1 MDNTNSKYNYNGP
14 TILHILMV
22 SVNPNTRVGI
32 AGFKGKIRV
41 AKMGL
46 FNHNVKDLL
55 TDIALNHNLIVKQGF
70 THNNVIMDTFN
81 TLLTSKNVEIN
92 AYIQHHK
99 DAWEEGKSFTLDGI
113 LVNTINNCNN
123 MVHKKLWNK
132 ADPKNGKLLALTT
145 ELEDLNEEV

>member
-1 MDNTNSKYNYNGP
+1 
-14 TILHILMV
+14 
-22 SVNPNTRVGI
+22 
-32 AGFKGKIRV
+32 
-41 AKMGL
+41 MGL

-55 TDIALNHNLIVKQGF
+55 TDIALNHNLIVEQGF

-113 LVNTINNCNN
+113 LVNTINNFNN

-132 ADPKNGKLLALTT
+132 ADPNDGKLLALTT